1 MEIPALTLQHPKAPY
16 PLLRSWWGLTKVP
29 SYPWETR
36 SQIQHPC
43 ISPLKEV
50 TLTSLKS
57 CLMPE
62 PLHLMK
68 IRYHFHYKVFL
79 SRSSILKGK
88 AISSCFG
95 FDLLQHGS
103 TPIHIAAKFGHT
115 ELISKFA
122 AAGVNLRQ
130 VSRKT
135 GLSALHVA
143 SFYGM
148 EGKIIPA

>member
-1 MEIPALTLQHPKAPY
+1 
-16 PLLRSWWGLTKVP
+16 
-29 SYPWETR
+29 
-36 SQIQHPC
+36 
-43 ISPLKEV
+43 
-50 TLTSLKS
+50 
-57 CLMPE
+57 
-62 PLHLMK
+62 MK

-148 EGKIIPA
+148 EGKIIAI

>member
-1 MEIPALTLQHPKAPY
+1 MIEDINF
-16 PLLRSWWGLTKVP
+16 
-29 SYPWETR
+29 
-36 SQIQHPC
+36 I
-43 ISPLKEV
+43 
-50 TLTSLKS
+50 
-57 CLMPE
+57 
-62 PLHLMK
+62 
-68 IRYHFHYKVFL
+68 
-79 SRSSILKGK
+79 
-88 AISSCFG
+88 
-95 FDLLQHGS
+95 LQHGS

-148 EGKIIPA
+148 EGNYVCANLFYTLAF

>member
-1 MEIPALTLQHPKAPY
+1 MNFI
-16 PLLRSWWGLTKVP
+16 
-29 SYPWETR
+29 
-36 SQIQHPC
+36 
-43 ISPLKEV
+43 
-50 TLTSLKS
+50 
-57 CLMPE
+57 
-62 PLHLMK
+62 
-68 IRYHFHYKVFL
+68 
-79 SRSSILKGK
+79 
-88 AISSCFG
+88 
-95 FDLLQHGS
+95 LQHGS

-148 EGKIIPA
+148 EGNIIATK

>member
-1 MEIPALTLQHPKAPY
+1 MAMKL
-16 PLLRSWWGLTKVP
+16 SCNF
-29 SYPWETR
+29 
-36 SQIQHPC
+36 QILP
-43 ISPLKEV
+43 IA
-50 TLTSLKS
+50 
-57 CLMPE
+57 
-62 PLHLMK
+62 
-68 IRYHFHYKVFL
+68 F
-79 SRSSILKGK
+79 
-88 AISSCFG
+88 
-95 FDLLQHGS
+95 LQHGS

-148 EGKIIPA
+148 EGKIIAT